1 MPIAVAENKVGNK
14 SELERKTKLKVLEV
28 PIFANMIKTGIKLV
42 NECKNIIIRP
52 PTRVKLIQMRNAIR
66 TPYFS

>member
-1 MPIAVAENKVGNK
+1 MPIAVAENKVGNR

-28 PIFANMIKTGIKLV
+28 PIFANIMKTGMKLV
-42 NECKNIIIRP
+42 NECRNIIMRP
-52 PTRVKLIQMRNAIR
+52 PTRVKLIHIRNAIL